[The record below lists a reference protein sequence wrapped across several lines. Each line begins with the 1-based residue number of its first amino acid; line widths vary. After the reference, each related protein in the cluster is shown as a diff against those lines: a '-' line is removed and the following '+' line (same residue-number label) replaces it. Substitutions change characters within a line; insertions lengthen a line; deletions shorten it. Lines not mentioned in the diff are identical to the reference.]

1 MNKKIKTNKKR
12 MSLSNKIVIGI
23 VSVLLILLLMI
34 LIPIVVFCFKINN
47 DNVIPS
53 TKVEPNMPVN
63 ILVMGM
69 DIGDPNEAENQA
81 IKRTDTIML
90 INYNPSN
97 SLTQIVSIPRDMQVV
112 ENGKSY
118 KINAAYQKGGDEK
131 IKQVVENMLNVNI
144 NYITRLDYNAFRQ
157 FIDSIGGIDMPI
169 ERDMDY
175 DDEAQNLHIKFK
187 KGTVE
192 HLDGK
197 KAEEFFRWRK
207 NNDGTGFANGDLDR
221 INNQHIFLQKVMEKC
236 TSPMLIF
243 RLGGMLNSIAD
254 NMNTNMSA
262 MDILTYGLKIYLSKK
277 NGFIMSTVYGVP
289 KMINGQSYLVF
300 DKAKNQ
306 NLINS
311 LTSSTSEEV
320 DKSQV
325 KIIVLNGTDIN
336 GLAAQVK
343 TSLVGNGYTNVE
355 TGNTNKTDKS
365 SIKVN
370 INQVKQDIKAI
381 LPNIS
386 NIESKSSDD
395 KYANY
400 EVIITLGLDYRN

>member
-1 MNKKIKTNKKR
+1 
-12 MSLSNKIVIGI
+12 
-23 VSVLLILLLMI
+23 
-34 LIPIVVFCFKINN
+34 
-47 DNVIPS
+47 
-53 TKVEPNMPVN
+53 MPVN

-254 NMNTNMSA
+254 NMDTNMSA

>member
-1 MNKKIKTNKKR
+1 
-12 MSLSNKIVIGI
+12 
-23 VSVLLILLLMI
+23 
-34 LIPIVVFCFKINN
+34 
-47 DNVIPS
+47 
-53 TKVEPNMPVN
+53 
-63 ILVMGM
+63 
-69 DIGDPNEAENQA
+69 
-81 IKRTDTIML
+81 
-90 INYNPSN
+90 
-97 SLTQIVSIPRDMQVV
+97 
-112 ENGKSY
+112 
-118 KINAAYQKGGDEK
+118 
-131 IKQVVENMLNVNI
+131 
-144 NYITRLDYNAFRQ
+144 
-157 FIDSIGGIDMPI
+157 
-169 ERDMDY
+169 
-175 DDEAQNLHIKFK
+175 
-187 KGTVE
+187 
-192 HLDGK
+192 
-197 KAEEFFRWRK
+197 
-207 NNDGTGFANGDLDR
+207 
-221 INNQHIFLQKVMEKC
+221 
-236 TSPMLIF
+236 
-243 RLGGMLNSIAD
+243 
-254 NMNTNMSA
+254 
-262 MDILTYGLKIYLSKK
+262 
-277 NGFIMSTVYGVP
+277 MSTVYGVP